1 MTQHV
6 AILGLDPGLQH
17 TGYGII
23 RQYGNA
29 LSFVTCGVIKSTN
42 TDDLATRLATLNR
55 ALNEVIALH
64 APQEA
69 AIEETFVNVSGQS
82 TLKLG
87 QARGAL
93 LLTLSLAG
101 LPVSEYAATLVKK
114 SVVGAGRAEK
124 EQVAHMVQLLL
135 PSCGKHGLD
144 AMDALAIAI
153 CHANHRGMHALTRHK
168 A

>member
-1 MTQHV
+1 M
-6 AILGLDPGLQH
+6 ILLGVDPGLQR

-23 RQYGNA
+23 QVSGNA
-29 LSFVTCGVIKSTN
+29 LSYVACGVLK
-42 TDDLATRLATLNR
+42 TDQKAPLPARLESLHR
-55 ALNEVIALH
+55 QLDGVIACH
-64 APQEA
+64 RPQEA
-69 AIEETFVNVSGQS
+69 AIEETFVNTSGQS

-93 LLTLSLAG
+93 LLTLALAG
-101 LPVSEYAATLVKK
+101 LPVCEYAATLVKK

-135 PSCGKHGLD
+135 PGCGKHGLD

-153 CHANHRGMHALTRHK
+153 CHANHRTMQPLLRA
-168 A
+168 